1 MAERSQYNERFTFPD
16 PSSTDSSSRSTRYRA
31 RKRARE
37 YQEEQLEEPLE
48 EHMEEPSEEQL
59 EEDHSN
65 VDASHQCR
73 TLHSLTEYTEIDNP
87 QVLEAELL
95 GFESS
100 ADEDEQLDD
109 EQLDDEQL
117 DDDASAATNTD
128 CPLYSGAS
136 LTVSSSNILIMQ
148 YKMRHNLTDQALA
161 DLLHLLRLHCPTPN
175 HCVPS
180 IYHFEKPFQRM
191 KYPILFHYFCSSCLQ
206 GVSDSDSFC
215 KNQLC
220 RCELKAIGARS
231 SFIEVPIEAQLQTLF
246 QRKYMSLAGV

>member
-95 GFESS
+95 GLESS

-117 DDDASAATNTD
+117 DDDASAATKTD

>member
-1 MAERSQYNERFTFPD
+1 
-16 PSSTDSSSRSTRYRA
+16 
-31 RKRARE
+31 
-37 YQEEQLEEPLE
+37 
-48 EHMEEPSEEQL
+48 MEEPSEEQL